1 MTSILEWLAL
11 TMLEASN
18 EPRAPQ
24 RLYDE
29 AERES
34 KKLLAALP
42 DEKKKLLENYE
53 NVLFA
58 IDAETEKAGFIYGFR
73 AAMAIMREC
82 PSMGNKDGQLR

>member
-42 DEKKKLLENYE
+42 DEKKKLFEGYE
-53 NVLFA
+53 NALLA
-58 IDAETEKAGFIYGFR
+58 IDAETEKAGFIFGFR
-73 AAMAIMREC
+73 TAMAIMREC
-82 PSMGNKDGQLR
+82 PPMGNKDGQLR